1 MPSKETT
8 VRIKADLSK
17 LKSEMQ
23 AAERQIKLVNSEFK
37 AATAGMDSWAK
48 SAQGVAAKTKQLG
61 SVLEQQNKKLALMEQ
76 ELEKTKELYGEN
88 SAQADRVKI
97 AINNQKAAIAKTE
110 ADIRKYNIQLNEM
123 ATEMQKAADG
133 AEEFESATDKLK
145 SSISEQESKLSG
157 LKKHYADLV
166 ASGDELGDEAKQ
178 TAEAIDKLSSELVD
192 NKSKLADAESAADK
206 FDNSLEEMDDAAQ
219 KVSDGFTVFKAALAD
234 LVADGIRAG
243 IQGLKDFAREA
254 IEVGTAFES
263 SMSNVQA
270 ISGASADQMQQLT
283 DKAKEMGETTVFS
296 ASQSADAF
304 GYMAMAGWKT
314 EEMLSG
320 IEGVMNLAAASG
332 ADLATTSDIVT
343 DALTAMGY
351 QAKDAGRLADVMAA
365 ASSNSNTNVEMMG
378 ATFKYVAPII
388 GALGMNMEDAAVAI
402 GLMANAGIK
411 GEKSGTALRS
421 VLNRLSAPPKEC
433 ATEME
438 KLGISLTDND
448 GKMKSLHEVM
458 IELRQAFK
466 NLSETEQTAAA
477 KHIAGAEAMSGLLA
491 VVNASDADF
500 QKLTVAINDST
511 GAAASMAETM
521 NDNVGGQ
528 LTLLRS
534 KIEGIMIKLFEKA
547 SGSMKNGIKTV
558 GDALDQ
564 VDWDKA
570 GKAVGDFATKA
581 ANMFAYLIT
590 NSSTIISILKTLGTV
605 FATLFVAQKIS
616 STVTAFTSLITV
628 IKGAQSASALLSSAM
643 GALGISMSALPVL
656 GIVAGLGAL
665 ALAAQVGTQ
674 RMKENAE
681 AAYGLNAA
689 DQNLINTIAD
699 TTQAIQSSNDAIRSE
714 GEGIDLSYQKL
725 EKMKESYNNLIDENG
740 NVKKGYEDLAQT
752 LLGNLAEGLGLTIDK
767 LKENIDA
774 NGKLSASI
782 DELIDKKKQEAK
794 LAAFEDN
801 YNEALKNEVK
811 TWENLTEAKEKEKE
825 AAKAVSEAEERH
837 NKALAELDK
846 ITTNGFTAGQRI
858 HEEEQAA
865 ADLDAAKQKYEE
877 LSQAVKDAQAD
888 WASSQSTIENYEKA
902 TSASMN
908 NNADELNAALSRMQN
923 GIVNYGTATKEQLE
937 QQVVDTTNSL
947 NRAREEYKAGVVD
960 ESFVNNV
967 EYSLEQ
973 AKQQLDKFA
982 ENAGTAG
989 TNASD
994 NLKGSTA
1001 DGLSNLV
1008 GTIDEIGKT
1017 SYKTL
1022 DRALGNWD
1030 ELGQSKTD
1038 AIVEKIAN
1046 GESDIA
1052 GAAEASAQAGA
1063 DAIKGKTSEYE
1074 AAAEENIKSGY
1085 IGKIESMSG
1094 DVESTGANLPE
1105 WTSNGA
1111 KSNDTPIIDA
1121 GNWTTEEFAKGVI
1134 DNVGEAESAATE
1146 ISDATAKQLDSGKD
1160 KSATSGQNFGL
1171 GFADNIDNGTVLGRI
1186 ASAAANL
1193 VNWAISKLREANQEG
1208 SPSKLSAVSGKY
1220 FGEGFE
1226 VGINSTS
1233 KVVKQAAANLAKDA
1247 ITSLKKAQKEGSP
1260 SKLTYESGKMFTQ
1273 GFINGISSLEKSLV
1287 TTTKNL
1293 VNSALAELLKL
1304 SNFNFSEV
1312 TEAAS
1317 SQFSSGVQKQ
1327 ISNMI
1332 NQINYQNQQ
1341 QLKDFDNTIKQLQET
1356 SANEVAAA
1364 QEASQKKQEKY
1375 QKKIEKKQSKE
1386 QTKSTKNQIKN
1397 LQKKVQK
1404 EKDALSKATD
1414 EINASYD
1421 KQIEEQQKMKEAYQQ
1436 AASSMISEFTQAC
1449 NEYQTAAQKLI
1460 DTTMNKITSDYQSQ
1474 YDALISKQDN
1484 LISKL
1489 KAAGDLF
1496 NLSSANVMT
1505 INDITEQTAAIKQ
1518 YASKLESIK
1527 NKVSSELFDQIAS
1540 YDMKEGEAFMD
1551 RLLAMSDA
1559 ELQAYSDAYDEKMRV
1574 SESLSKNIYKKD
1586 FDNIASNYEKA
1597 MKEAF
1602 AGLPKQLEELG
1613 WQTMKG
1619 FLSGLTSNTSYMEES
1634 VRTFISGMVDAFKQ
1648 QLGIHSP
1655 SKVGISLGENFGGA
1669 FADGLLE
1676 MVNAV
1681 KDAAKDISETLTD
1694 TLDISDSLKAT
1705 KNSIALA
1712 SGQAGYNRNAGQFVG
1727 DRNQIINF
1735 NQINNSPK
1743 ALDRLTIYR
1752 QTQNQLFSAKV
1763 GLSNV

>member
-192 NKSKLADAESAADK
+192 NKTKLADAESAADK

-283 DKAKEMGETTVFS
+283 DKAKEMGESTVFS

-388 GALGMNMEDAAVAI
+388 GTLGMNMEDAAVAI

-433 ATEME
+433 ATEMD
-438 KLGISLTDND
+438 KLGISLTDSD
-448 GKMKSLHEVM
+448 GKMKSLQQVM
-458 IELRQAFK
+458 IELRGAFK
-466 NLSETEQTAAA
+466 GLSETESTAAA
-477 KHIAGAEAMSGLLA
+477 KHIAGQEAMSGLLA
-491 VVNASDADF
+491 IVNASDKDF

-511 GAAASMAETM
+511 GAAASMAESM

-547 SGSMKNGIKTV
+547 SGSMKQGIKTV
-558 GDALDQ
+558 GEALDE

-581 ANMFAYLIT
+581 ANFFAYLIT
-590 NSSTIISILKTLGTV
+590 NSSTIITILKTLGTI
-605 FATLFVAQKIS
+605 FATVFVAQKIT
-616 STVTAFTSLITV
+616 STISAFTSLITV

-643 GALGISMSALPVL
+643 GALGISMSALPVMA
-656 GIVAGLGAL
+656 IVAAIAAL
-665 ALAAQVGTQ
+665 IGYAANLN
-674 RMKENAE
+674 KEMDEQAQKM
-681 AAYGLNAA
+681 YGLSEA
-689 DQNLINTIAD
+689 QNSLIDSVNDHA
-699 TTQAIQSSNDAIRSE
+699 QAIKSSSEAIKDE
-714 GEGIDLSYQKL
+714 GASIDLNYQKL
-725 EKMKESYNNLIDENG
+725 ENMKDSYNSLIDENG
-740 NVKKGYEDLAQT
+740 KVKEGSEDLAQT

-774 NGKLSASI
+774 NGKLSTSI
-782 DELIDKKKQEAK
+782 DELIKKKKQEAK
-794 LAAFEDN
+794 LAAFEDDYN
-801 YNEALKNEVK
+801 QALKDEYDAWKNLKGAKEEQKTAQDKLNEAQ
-811 TWENLTEAKEKEKE
+811 EKYN
-825 AAKAVSEAEERH
+825 KAVEAYKDQTNLNPFNFTNMKQAEKDL
-837 NKALAELDK
+837 KAAQESY
-846 ITTNGFTAGQRI
+846 
-858 HEEEQAA
+858 QA
-865 ADLDAAKQKYEE
+865 
-877 LSQAVKDAQAD
+877 LSQTVVDAQNN
-888 WASSQSTIENYEKA
+888 WASSQSTIENYDKA
-902 TSASMN
+902 TTAAMQ
-908 NNADELNAALSRMQN
+908 NNAQELNEALTKMQT
-923 GIVNYGTATKEQLE
+923 GIVNYGTATKQQLE
-937 QQVVDTTNSL
+937 QQVVDTTNNL
-947 NRAREEYKAGVVD
+947 KQAREAYKEGIVD
-960 ESFVNNV
+960 ESFVQNI
-967 EYSLEQ
+967 ELSLAL
-973 AKQQLDKFA
+973 AKGELDKFA

-994 NLKGSTA
+994 NLKGSVA
-1001 DGLSNLV
+1001 DGLSDLT
-1008 GTIDEIGKT
+1008 GTIDDIGKT

-1046 GESDIA
+1046 GGSDIA

-1094 DVESTGANLPE
+1094 DVESTGTNLPE
-1105 WTSNGA
+1105 WAANGA
-1111 KSNDTPIIDA
+1111 QSNEKPIISA
-1121 GNWTTEEFAKGVI
+1121 GNWTTEGYAKGI
-1134 DNVGEAESAATE
+1134 IEKTGEAESAATDV
-1146 ISDATAKQLDSGKD
+1146 SDAAAKQLDSGKD
-1160 KSATSGQNFGL
+1160 KAATSGENFGL
-1171 GFADNIDNGTVLGRI
+1171 GFANNIDNGNVLGRI

-1193 VNWAISKLREANQEG
+1193 VNWAMSKLREANQEG

-1233 KVVKQAAANLAKDA
+1233 KVVKEAAANIAKDA

-1364 QEASQKKQEKY
+1364 QEASQKKQDKY
-1375 QKKIEKKQSKE
+1375 QKKIEKKQSKA

-1421 KQIEEQQKMKEAYQQ
+1421 KQVEEQQKMKEAYQQ

-1460 DTTMNKITSDYQSQ
+1460 DTTMNKITSDYQTQ

-1484 LISKL
+1484 LINKL

-1634 VRTFISGMVDAFKQ
+1634 VRTFISGMVDTFKQ

-1655 SKVGISLGENFGGA
+1655 SRVTMEIGELAGEG
-1669 FADGLLE
+1669 FADGILK
-1676 MVNAV
+1676 MINAV
-1681 KDAAKDISETLTD
+1681 KEAAKDISETLTD

>member
-1 MPSKETT
+1 
-8 VRIKADLSK
+8 
-17 LKSEMQ
+17 MQ

-61 SVLEQQNKKLALMEQ
+61 SVLEQQNNKLKLMEK
-76 ELEKTKELYGEN
+76 ELELTKQAYGEN
-88 SAQADRVKI
+88 SAQADRVRI
-97 AINNQKAAIAKTE
+97 AINNQKAAIVKTE

-133 AEEFESATDKLK
+133 TEEFGSATDKLK

-206 FDNSLEEMDDAAQ
+206 FDNSLEEMDDATK

-234 LVADGIRAG
+234 LVADGIRAA
-243 IQGLKDFAREA
+243 IQGLKDFARET

-283 DKAKEMGETTVFS
+283 DKAKEMGESTVFS

-388 GALGMNMEDAAVAI
+388 GALGMNMEDAAAAI

-433 ATEME
+433 ATEMK

-448 GKMKSLHEVM
+448 GKMKSLHQVM

-477 KHIAGAEAMSGLLA
+477 KHLAGAEAMSGLLA

-534 KIEGIMIKLFEKA
+534 KIEGIMIKLFKKA
-547 SGSMKNGIKTV
+547 SDSMKNGSKTV
-558 GDALDQ
+558 GDALDK

-570 GKAVGDFATKA
+570 GKAVGDFTTKA

-590 NSSTIISILKTLGTV
+590 NSSTIISILKTLGTL
-605 FATLFVAQKIS
+605 FATIFVAQKIS
-616 STVTAFTSLITV
+616 STVTAFTSLISV
-628 IKGAQSASALLSSAM
+628 IKGAQSASALLTSAM
-643 GALGISMSALPVL
+643 GALGISMSALPVMA
-656 GIVAGLGAL
+656 IIAAIGAL
-665 ALAAQVGTQ
+665 IGYASKLNQEMDEQAQK
-674 RMKENAE
+674 M
-681 AAYGLNAA
+681 YGLNAA
-689 DQNLINTIAD
+689 QNSLINSVNDHA
-699 TTQAIQSSNDAIRSE
+699 QALKSSSAAIKDE
-714 GEGIDLSYQKL
+714 GASIDSNYQKL
-725 EKMKESYNNLIDENG
+725 EDMKDSYNSLIDENG
-740 NVKKGYEDLAQT
+740 KVKKGSEELAQT
-752 LLGNLAEGLGLTIDK
+752 LLGNLAEGLGITIDK
-767 LKENIDA
+767 LNENIDA
-774 NGKLSASI
+774 NGKLKDSI
-782 DELIDKKKQEAK
+782 DELIEKKKQEAK
-794 LAAFEDN
+794 LAAFEDDYN
-801 YNEALKNEVK
+801 QALKDEYDAWKNLKGAKEEQKNAQDKLNEAQEKYNKAVADYKDQTNFNPMNFINMQQAKKDLAA
-811 TWENLTEAKEKEKE
+811 AKE
-825 AAKAVSEAEERH
+825 S
-837 NKALAELDK
+837 
-846 ITTNGFTAGQRI
+846 
-858 HEEEQAA
+858 
-865 ADLDAAKQKYEE
+865 YEE
-877 LSQAVKDAQAD
+877 LSQTVVEAQGN
-888 WASSQSTIENYEKA
+888 WAQSQSTIENYEKA
-902 TSASMN
+902 TSAAMQ
-908 NNADELNAALSRMQN
+908 NNAQELNDALTKMQT
-923 GIVNYGTATKEQLE
+923 GIVNYGAATKGQLE
-937 QQVVDTTNSL
+937 QQVIDTTQNL
-947 NRAREEYKAGVVD
+947 ALARQAYKEGVVD
-960 ESFVNNV
+960 ESFVQNI
-967 EYSLEQ
+967 ERSLDL
-973 AKQQLDKFA
+973 AKGELDKFA
-982 ENAGTAG
+982 DNAGTAG
-989 TNASD
+989 ATAGEK
-994 NLKGSTA
+994 LKGSTA
-1001 DGLSNLV
+1001 DGLSDLTNTVSKMAGNAYDALDTSLGDWSVIGSKDGDELV
-1008 GTIDEIGKT
+1008 DALRKRADEIAK
-1017 SYKTL
+1017 
-1022 DRALGNWD
+1022 
-1030 ELGQSKTD
+1030 
-1038 AIVEKIAN
+1038 
-1046 GESDIA
+1046 
-1052 GAAEASAQAGA
+1052 AAEEDGQAGA
-1063 DAIKGKTSEYE
+1063 DAIKGKTSEYGS
-1074 AAAEENIKSGY
+1074 AAEDNIKTGY
-1085 IGKIESMSG
+1085 IGTVESLSGDIESSCA
-1094 DVESTGANLPE
+1094 TIPE
-1105 WTSNGA
+1105 WSANGI
-1111 KSNDTPIIDA
+1111 KSNDKPIIDA
-1121 GNWTTEEFAKGVI
+1121 GNWTTEEFAKGVL
-1134 DNVGEAESAATE
+1134 DKASEAESAATE
-1146 ISDATAKQLDSGKD
+1146 VSDATAKKLDSGKEQA
-1160 KSATSGQNFGL
+1160 ATSGENFGM
-1171 GFADNIDNGTVLGRI
+1171 GFANNIDNGTVLGKV
-1186 ASAAANL
+1186 ASAAMNL

-1208 SPSKLSAVSGKY
+1208 SPSKLTAVSGKY

-1287 TTTKNL
+1287 STTKNL

-1341 QLKDFDNTIKQLQET
+1341 QLKDFDSTIKQLQEA

-1364 QEASQKKQEKY
+1364 QEASQKKQDKY
-1375 QKKIEKKQSKE
+1375 QKKIEKKQSKA
-1386 QTKSTKNQIKN
+1386 QTKTTKKQIKK
-1397 LQKKVQK
+1397 LQDKVNAEK
-1404 EKDALSKATD
+1404 EALSKATD

-1460 DTTMNKITSDYQSQ
+1460 DTTMNKITSDYQTQ
-1474 YDALISKQDN
+1474 YDALINKQEN

-1518 YASKLESIK
+1518 YVSKLESIK

-1551 RLLAMSDA
+1551 RLLSMSDA

-1619 FLSGLTSNTSYMEES
+1619 FLSGLTANTSYMEES
-1634 VRTFISGMVDAFKQ
+1634 VRTFISGMVDTFKQ

-1655 SKVGISLGENFGGA
+1655 SRVTMEIGELAGEG
-1669 FADGLLE
+1669 FADGILK

-1694 TLDISDSLKAT
+1694 NLDISDSLKAT